1 MRIRQ
6 HLHPEA
12 SEGSWCRASRKTEA
26 SLGVP
31 GSASAGVRGG
41 TSKEGVKEKRVSEPK
56 RENQTGTRWGSRAN
70 GSDVKGKC
78 PVCSNACKLAKERER
93 TE

>member
-1 MRIRQ
+1 MSVRKHQRQ
-6 HLHPEA
+6 A
-12 SEGSWCRASRKTEA
+12 SSEQAGKQASV
-26 SLGVP
+26 GVP

-41 TSKEGVKEKRVSEPK
+41 TSTEGVKEKWVSEPK

-70 GSDVKGKC
+70 GSDMKGKC
-78 PVCSNACKLAKERER
+78 PVCSDACKSAREREK